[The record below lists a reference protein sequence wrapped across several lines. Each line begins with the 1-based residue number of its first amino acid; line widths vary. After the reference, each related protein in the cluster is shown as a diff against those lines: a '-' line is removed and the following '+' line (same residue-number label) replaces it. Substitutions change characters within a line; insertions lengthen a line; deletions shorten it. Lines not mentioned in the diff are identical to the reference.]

1 MRSFFCSKPA
11 QKMRCKICHFSF
23 WLVFNSVGNVGDF
36 IFAVVRVK
44 ESFAEFRERRQVN
57 FRNRVAQNSSESL
70 CFECWRFNFAEHY
83 DNMCARAI
91 PPRSC
96 RILEKHKIYR
106 AINICNVLKILFL
119 IVKPFGNFICRNIAI
134 FSQKSRDEFFLCFNT
149 LILEFRIIIRQLN

>member
-1 MRSFFCSKPA
+1 MCSFFCSKPA
-11 QKMRCKICHFSF
+11 QKMRSKIRHFSF

-70 CFECWRFNFAEHY
+70 CFECWRFNFAEHH
-83 DNMCARAI
+83 DNMGSRAI

-96 RILEKHKIYR
+96 RVFEEHKIYGTIGIR
-106 AINICNVLKILFL
+106 NMLKIFFL
-119 IVKPFGNFICRNIAI
+119 AVKPFGNFICRNITI